1 MYNRVT
7 NKNHIMKYI
16 IIAAVLGMSLVSCSL
31 SKKTTNKPKNED
43 NKPVSEISQRIFDA
57 IKELDQNA
65 LSTAVEGRFG
75 GIKAK
80 TADLVDTVINKVK
93 GQLDE
98 IPQLIWDDYKNFTLE
113 HKGDPKSAVYVYK
126 LPPITAELAQLQ
138 ANEAKT
144 QADEAKK
151 NGTKNTTTTA
161 PERGQLIVLS
171 AATQNFTNTA
181 GQRFMKLFTDMR
193 ADFKKRLET
202 ETSYEKVEKEI
213 LENAKLNVRTI
224 FKDYY
229 QKLLT
234 ERINKL

>member
-1 MYNRVT
+1 MRV
-7 NKNHIMKYI
+7 NQ
-16 IIAAVLGMSLVSCSL
+16 
-31 SKKTTNKPKNED
+31 KKSANKPKEE
-43 NKPVSEISQRIFDA
+43 PPIGVSEISQRIFDA

-138 ANEAKT
+138 ANEAKA

-151 NGTKNTTTTA
+151 NGTKNTTAT

-181 GQRFMKLFTDMR
+181 GQKFMKLFTDMR
-193 ADFKKRLET
+193 SDFKKRLET
-202 ETSYEKVEKEI
+202 ETSYEKVEKDI

-234 ERINKL
+234 ERIAKL

>member
-1 MYNRVT
+1 MVSAIT
-7 NKNHIMKYI
+7 
-16 IIAAVLGMSLVSCSL
+16 LLSSCSTI
-31 SKKTTNKPKNED
+31 KKSTKKPKEEA
-43 NKPVSEISQRIFDA
+43 PIGVSEISQRIFDA

-80 TADLVDTVINKVK
+80 TSDLVDTVINKVK

-113 HKGDPKSAVYVYK
+113 HKGDAKTAVYIYK
-126 LPPITAELAQLQ
+126 LPPITAELTQLQ

-151 NGTKNTTTTA
+151 NGKPVTTA

-181 GQRFMKLFTDMR
+181 GQRFIKLFNDMR
-193 ADFKKRLET
+193 VEYKKRLET
-202 ETSYEKVEKEI
+202 ESSYEKVEKEI
-213 LENAKLNVRTI
+213 LDNAKVNVRTI
-224 FKDYY
+224 FRDYY

-234 ERINKL
+234 ERINKM

>member
-1 MYNRVT
+1 
-7 NKNHIMKYI
+7 MKKVAFIAI
-16 IIAAVLGMSLVSCSL
+16 IGTLLMSCGSL
-31 SKKTTNKPKNED
+31 KKATSKKAPEKEQIQ
-43 NKPVSEISQRIFDA
+43 VSEISQQIYDA

-65 LSTAVEGRFG
+65 LSTAVDGRFG
-75 GIKAK
+75 GIRAK
-80 TADLVDTVINKVK
+80 TSDLVDTVINKVK
-93 GQLDE
+93 GQLDG

-113 HKGDPKSAVYVYK
+113 HKGDPKNAVYIYK

-138 ANEAKT
+138 ANEVKA

-151 NGTKNTTTTA
+151 NGTKTTTPTA

-181 GQRFMKLFTDMR
+181 GQKFMTLFKGMR
-193 ADFKKRLET
+193 DDFKKRLET
-202 ETSYEKVEKEI
+202 ETSYEKVEKDI

-224 FKDYY
+224 FRDYY